1 MHCNTKFLE
10 IHPYT
15 RYVDDYSYIYMSVI
29 LHFYLRAWRF
39 PHKRDDSFAVHIVCG
54 ISARG
59 KKVLARQR
67 IVMANTA
74 MKITMETGRLRVLN
88 EDAVQAEQSLTK

>member
-1 MHCNTKFLE
+1 MIRRRLF
-10 IHPYT
+10 IHIHVRYT
-15 RYVDDYSYIYMSVI
+15 SLLLI
-29 LHFYLRAWRF
+29 RAWRF
-39 PHKRDDSFAVHIVCG
+39 PHKRDDSFAVHIVCR

-74 MKITMETGRLRVLN
+74 MKITMETDRLRVLN
-88 EDAVQAEQSLTK
+88 EDTVQAEQSLTK